1 MTVKKARPKD
11 VRGTNDTKKRIKYEE
26 GALVNGSAIACTTS
40 ESY

>member
-26 GALVNGSAIACTTS
+26 NWVHW
-40 ESY
+40 